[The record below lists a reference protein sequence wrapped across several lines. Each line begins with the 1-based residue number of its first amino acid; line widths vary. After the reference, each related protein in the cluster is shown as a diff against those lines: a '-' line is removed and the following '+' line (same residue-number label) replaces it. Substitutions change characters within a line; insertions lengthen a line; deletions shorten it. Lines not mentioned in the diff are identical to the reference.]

1 MALVLVTGLFI
12 ITFNLQAFEIPS
24 SSMENTLLIGDHVFV
39 DRVRHAPPTEW
50 LGPVEP
56 YREIRR
62 GDVIVFLSVTQP
74 GLYLVK
80 RIVALPGDHIHLRDG
95 VLYRNGEAQHEEYV
109 IRSRGDYNPYRDNF
123 PSVPASD

>member
-1 MALVLVTGLFI
+1 MKPAPQKGAEKRPPEKKESALEFIAAIAVVLVTGLFI

-80 RIVALPGDHIHLRDG
+80 RIVGL
-95 VLYRNGEAQHEEYV
+95 
-109 IRSRGDYNPYRDNF
+109 
-123 PSVPASD
+123 